1 MPRVVSESY
10 WQLLKRPEWQ
20 RMRLEKQQQVGWKC
34 ETCGDSDET
43 LHVHHRQYFKNRKPW
58 EYDFDQLIVL
68 CDCCHTSEHRVL
80 GSFKDVLSRIDTLDN
95 AALIAGFNLWADW
108 IDPGTLYD
116 LSESRRHAHV
126 AGVVAYLF
134 MGLPLSSLSE
144 LRKFF
149 LDNLPEG
156 SQESNIC
163 RTRGYLFEEL
173 Y

>member
-1 MPRVVSESY
+1 MPRVMSETY

-68 CDCCHTSEHRVL
+68 CECCHTSEHRVL
-80 GSFKDVLSRIDTLDN
+80 DSFKDVLSRIDTLDN

-108 IDPGTLYD
+108 IDPGTLYE
-116 LSESRRHAHV
+116 LSENRRTAHA
-126 AGVVAYLF
+126 AGFVAYLF
-134 MGLPLSSLSE
+134 MGLSQESRVK
-144 LRKFF
+144 LRQFL
-149 LDNLPEG
+149 LDNLIED
-156 SQESNIC
+156 SQEWNLC
-163 RTRGYLFEEL
+163 NTRDYLFDGTL
-173 Y
+173 